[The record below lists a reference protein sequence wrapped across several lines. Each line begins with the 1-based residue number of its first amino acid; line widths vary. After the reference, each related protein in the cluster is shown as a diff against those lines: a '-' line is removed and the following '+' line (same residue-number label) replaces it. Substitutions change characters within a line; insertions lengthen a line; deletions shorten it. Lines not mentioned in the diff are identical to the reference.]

1 MDIKEKGETR
11 NMWDFDEKAFDQ
23 FIIKKFN
30 LKPSDEPE
38 TEKAEK
44 ETEENLNEAA
54 ALSEALTE
62 SLNTEPVVEYEH
74 RDLSTYTYDYQMM
87 NSVNISPNKQSI
99 FSDKPKLKDSKH
111 NTKGINWTGEPKE
124 GNDNEMKVHVP
135 SSNSSDKNANNF
147 KEKSSSISKTVGNT
161 KESSSSITNNP
172 SSTTRGNDGRFS
184 NSNGTN
190 SMKNIVI
197 GSSSKTSP
205 TTLPPSSQ
213 TPQSSN
219 ASTMGSLGRQAA
231 ATKHTLAGGNKQTTL
246 GSVPWNKPTGIGGT
260 SQNSM
265 TMAKP
270 SNPEQQMRS
279 STGQQQQ
286 TRQNSFSISAGNT
299 GSSQN
304 SMSMA
309 KQTSVISSTR
319 SSPQSSSSGSPAAS
333 QQQAKVNIGARQT
346 IDLTKNGAKVGGGNH
361 EVRKILLHIKILS
374 KRLLYDFNLRNSCL
388 SLKRLS
394 RQTLC

>member
-1 MDIKEKGETR
+1 
-11 NMWDFDEKAFDQ
+11 
-23 FIIKKFN
+23 
-30 LKPSDEPE
+30 
-38 TEKAEK
+38 
-44 ETEENLNEAA
+44 
-54 ALSEALTE
+54 
-62 SLNTEPVVEYEH
+62 
-74 RDLSTYTYDYQMM
+74 MM

-111 NTKGINWTGEPKE
+111 NTKGTNWTGGPKE
-124 GNDNEMKVHVP
+124 GNDNEMKVHVL

-147 KEKSSSISKTVGNT
+147 KEKSSSISKNVGNT

-190 SMKNIVI
+190 STKNIVI

-213 TPQSSN
+213 TPSPN
-219 ASTMGSLGRQAA
+219 ASTMGSHGRQAA

-260 SQNSM
+260 NQNSM

-270 SNPEQQMRS
+270 TNPEQQMRS

-346 IDLTKNGAKVGGGNH
+346 IDLTKSGAKVGGGNH

-374 KRLLYDFNLRNSCL
+374 KRLSYDFNLRNSCL

-394 RQTLC
+394 RQNSLLKVIDLEEAGGKKSESVIGGGEDTVSF

>member
-1 MDIKEKGETR
+1 MDIIEKGETR

-30 LKPSDEPE
+30 LKPSDEHE
-38 TEKAEK
+38 TEK

-111 NTKGINWTGEPKE
+111 NTKGTNWTGGPKE

-184 NSNGTN
+184 NSSGTN

-213 TPQSSN
+213 TPQS
-219 ASTMGSLGRQAA
+219 STMGSLGRQAA

-260 SQNSM
+260 NQNSM

-270 SNPEQQMRS
+270 TNPEQQMRS

-299 GSSQN
+299 GNSQN

-309 KQTSVISSTR
+309 KQTSVITSL
-319 SSPQSSSSGSPAAS
+319 SSGSPAAS
-333 QQQAKVNIGARQT
+333 QQQARVNIGARQT

-361 EVRKILLHIKILS
+361 EVRKIFLHI
-374 KRLLYDFNLRNSCL
+374 
-388 SLKRLS
+388 
-394 RQTLC
+394 